1 MKIQYNAPVT
11 LSFTIICVLV
21 LGSNSVL
28 FDQVMPYFTVYPHM
42 DIGNPVD
49 YFRLFSHVMGH
60 GGWDHLV
67 GNFTFIL
74 LLGPIL
80 EEKYGSQQLLF
91 MMFITALIT
100 GILNVLIFST
110 GLLGASGIVF
120 MFILL
125 SSVVNAQKGKI
136 PLTFILVALLFLGK
150 EVMGILENDQISQ
163 FAHIVGG
170 ICGAA
175 FGFMS
180 GGKDKTAVESSSET
194 QQLY

>member
-1 MKIQYNAPVT
+1 MRIHYNAPVT
-11 LSFTIICVLV
+11 LTFTIICVGV
-21 LGSNSVL
+21 LTGDSLL
-28 FDQVMPYFTVYPHM
+28 FQQVMPYFTVYPSM
-42 DIGNPVD
+42 SVTNPVD

-80 EEKYGSQQLLF
+80 EEKYGSQNLLF
-91 MMFITALIT
+91 MMFITAIIT
-100 GILNVLIFST
+100 GILNIIFFSS

-150 EVMGILENDQISQ
+150 EVLQILENDNVSQ

-170 ICGAA
+170 ICGSV
-175 FGFMS
+175 FGFMAGN
-180 GGKDKTAVESSSET
+180 GGNEIEDGNTSQ

>member
-1 MKIQYNAPVT
+1 MKIHYNAPVT
-11 LSFTIICVLV
+11 LTFTIICVGV
-21 LGSNSVL
+21 LASDSLL
-28 FDQVMPYFTVYPHM
+28 FEQVMPYFTVYPTM
-42 DIGNPVD
+42 SVTNPVD

-60 GGWDHLV
+60 GGWEHLV

-80 EEKYGSQQLLF
+80 EEKYGSQNLLF
-91 MMFITALIT
+91 MMFITAIIT
-100 GILNVLIFST
+100 GILNIVFFPS

-125 SSVVNAQKGKI
+125 SSVVNAQRGKI

-150 EVMGILENDQISQ
+150 EVLQILENDNVSQ

-170 ICGAA
+170 ICGSV
-175 FGFMS
+175 FGFMAGNDENKIEGNNS
-180 GGKDKTAVESSSET
+180 NP